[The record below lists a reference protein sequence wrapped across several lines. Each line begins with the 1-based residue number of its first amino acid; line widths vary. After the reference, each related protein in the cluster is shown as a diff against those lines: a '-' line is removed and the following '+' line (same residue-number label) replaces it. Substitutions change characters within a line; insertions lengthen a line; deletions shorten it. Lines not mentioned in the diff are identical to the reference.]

1 MGGFMSDPISP
12 EEFRALHYELANNV
26 ITLLNQRGWTISAA
40 ESCTGGL
47 FLGALTEIPG
57 CSASVVGGVV
67 SYSNP
72 IKEEWVGVKA
82 ETLAQYGAVSE
93 QTAREMAQGIRERMK
108 TTIGVGITGIAGP
121 GGGSAEKPVGL
132 VYVGVATPEGVEIV
146 RLDGDHGRATN
157 RAGSVEQALQM
168 TLAAITRDMG

>member
-1 MGGFMSDPISP
+1 MSDPISL

-57 CSASVVGGVV
+57 CSASVMGGVV
-67 SYSNP
+67 SYSNQV
-72 IKEEWVGVKA
+72 KEDWVGVKG

-108 TTIGVGITGIAGP
+108 TTIGVGITGIA
-121 GGGSAEKPVGL
+121 
-132 VYVGVATPEGVEIV
+132 
-146 RLDGDHGRATN
+146 
-157 RAGSVEQALQM
+157 
-168 TLAAITRDMG
+168 